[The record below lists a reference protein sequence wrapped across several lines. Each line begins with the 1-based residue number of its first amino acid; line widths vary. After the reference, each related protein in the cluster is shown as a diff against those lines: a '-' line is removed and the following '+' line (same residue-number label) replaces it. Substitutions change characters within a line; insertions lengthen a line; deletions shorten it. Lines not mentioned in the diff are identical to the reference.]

1 MGLPRPIV
9 FGNWK
14 MHGLRAE
21 ALALASAVAEHPGR
35 RTGTLGI
42 FPPFTVIAEVARAV
56 AGTDLVVGGQD
67 CHQDAKGAFT
77 GSISAPLLKDAGAT
91 AVIVGHSERRHG
103 LGETDALVR
112 AKAAA
117 GLAAGLLVVL
127 CIGETEAQRAA
138 GRTVEVLDGQLNGSW
153 PEAGSAD
160 TVVVAYEPVWAIGT
174 GRTATPADIADSH
187 AAIGRRFA
195 MLAGG
200 GRDVAILYGG
210 SVKPEN
216 ARDIMAVP
224 GVAGVLVGGACLDAS
239 GFWSIYQ
246 GGGGL

>member
-21 ALALASAVAEHPGR
+21 ALALAGAVAEHPGH

-42 FPPFTVIAEVARAV
+42 FPPFTVIAEVARAM

-77 GSISAPLLKDAGAT
+77 GSIAAPLLKDAGAT

-174 GRTATPADIADSH
+174 GRTAKPADIADSH
-187 AAIGRRFA
+187 AAIGRRLA

-200 GRDVAILYGG
+200 GGDAAILYGG

-216 ARDIMAVP
+216 ARDIMAAP
-224 GVAGVLVGGACLDAS
+224 GVAGVLVGGACLDAP

-246 GGGGL
+246 GGGGR